1 MSLERMTE
9 EVELEGLRKKPKV
22 YTPEGNEVLDV
33 MRPPWARDA
42 RIALQSMNNTN
53 GGAETATT
61 SASKG
66 NDDEDTSR
74 NLSDEKKKGSEESR
88 LKERRDTLVKLVGYL
103 QAARSELEVIVDAVS
118 QLGKGLTIGGV
129 AAAQATKRMSGRNR
143 NNGNVLALERK
154 KKQLESC
161 SHIFKEA
168 HGMLQRT
175 LEVSKSESS
184 GLRKLRRKWKVSQSP
199 LSSSGFH
206 VDLSIPAIDVK
217 VEPVG
222 IEKEHTSGPAA
233 EAFDERLR
241 KRMES
246 IVDSAF
252 ETAMTRGGGSLSFLE
267 EKGGGGEA
275 SGGTSWAAAEKA
287 IRIHLKAKFLDMFR
301 TNRNGFPKALQSASA
316 ILRHEEQKSRVSE
329 CIRTSLSRDSRFTQQ
344 YEDLSTPT
352 SCTIKIQNMIS
363 KKHLSVTVDED
374 TIRVEDSGGLLFE
387 SDICEAEET
396 TFVCS
401 SLRLQRMLDQI
412 IQLK

>member
-1 MSLERMTE
+1 MTE

-33 MRPPWARDA
+33 MRPPWAKDA
-42 RIALQSMNNTN
+42 RIALQSMSNTN

-61 SASKG
+61 SASKE
-66 NDDEDTSR
+66 NEDEDTLR
-74 NLSDEKKKGSEESR
+74 NLSDEKKKGFESEESR
-88 LKERRDTLVKLVGYL
+88 LKERRDKLVKLVGHI
-103 QAARSELEVIVDAVS
+103 QAAKNELEVIVDAVS

-129 AAAQATKRMSGRNR
+129 AAAQATKRMSGRNG

-199 LSSSGFH
+199 SSSSGFH

-233 EAFDERLR
+233 EAFDEGLR

-287 IRIHLKAKFLDMFR
+287 IQIHLKAKFLDMFR
-301 TNRNGFPKALQSASA
+301 TNRNGFPKAVQSASA
-316 ILRHEEQKSRVSE
+316 ILRHEEQKSRVSK
-329 CIRTSLSRDSRFTQQ
+329 CIRTSLSRDSRFTQH

-352 SCTIKIQNMIS
+352 SCTIKIQNRIS
-363 KKHLSVTVDED
+363 KKHLSVIVDED

-401 SLRLQRMLDQI
+401 SLRLQRMLDRI

>member
-1 MSLERMTE
+1 MTE

-33 MRPPWARDA
+33 MRPPWAKDA
-42 RIALQSMNNTN
+42 RIALQSMSNTN

-61 SASKG
+61 SASKE
-66 NDDEDTSR
+66 NEDEDTLR
-74 NLSDEKKKGSEESR
+74 NLSDEKKKGFESEESR
-88 LKERRDTLVKLVGYL
+88 LKERRDKLVKLVGHI
-103 QAARSELEVIVDAVS
+103 QAAKNELEVIVDAVS

-129 AAAQATKRMSGRNR
+129 AAAQATKRMSGRNG

-199 LSSSGFH
+199 SSSSGFH

-233 EAFDERLR
+233 EAFDEGLR

-252 ETAMTRGGGSLSFLE
+252 ETAMTREVGRSPSLRKRGE
-267 EKGGGGEA
+267 GEKHPGAPVGLRQRKPFRFI
-275 SGGTSWAAAEKA
+275 SKRNSWICSAQIGMDSQKQCRAPLPYCDTRSRSPE
-287 IRIHLKAKFLDMFR
+287 
-301 TNRNGFPKALQSASA
+301 FPNASA
-316 ILRHEEQKSRVSE
+316 R
-329 CIRTSLSRDSRFTQQ
+329 LSQEIRDSRSTTRTCPHPPLA
-344 YEDLSTPT
+344 LSRYRIGFRKST
-352 SCTIKIQNMIS
+352 SA
-363 KKHLSVTVDED
+363 LSWMRT
-374 TIRVEDSGGLLFE
+374 R
-387 SDICEAEET
+387 
-396 TFVCS
+396 
-401 SLRLQRMLDQI
+401 
-412 IQLK
+412 